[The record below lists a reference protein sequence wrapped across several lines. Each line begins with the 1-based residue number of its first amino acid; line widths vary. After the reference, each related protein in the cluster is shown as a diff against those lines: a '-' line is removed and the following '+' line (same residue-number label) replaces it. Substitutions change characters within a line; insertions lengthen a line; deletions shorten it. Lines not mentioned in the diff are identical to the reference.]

1 MSQKLKLSPSN
12 VELIESI
19 VTNIEKGTKLLK
31 TILPKLA
38 KVKGSR
44 IPPGM
49 SNEDILSAWEVLNIP
64 EKKVF
69 DRFLSMLSKKNKM
82 EMIKSI
88 AKTDLSFKEGFK
100 LGGDGD
106 GKMVPYNNDDIEEV
120 PQGNKKLFF
129 YANFIGSLMSLI
141 LGIVILHLV
150 SENIQ
155 AFNVEYELNITLKE
169 LITNFKGTVEYMPI
183 AVLGAVTREATN
195 VMRFKILNGCGALSG
210 NTATSLLYSFF
221 GSSDSSACMAGQT
234 VDAITEVAKMNTAKV
249 TTMLNMSWTL
259 SSAGITLIT
268 GATTNLGRLLLN
280 KETPLQI
287 TNGDE
292 VNGDEQLAIEGG
304 KRKSKRIRK
313 SKKSRKSKKGRKGR
327 KSRKSR
333 KSRRNK

>member
-1 MSQKLKLSPSN
+1 
-12 VELIESI
+12 
-19 VTNIEKGTKLLK
+19 
-31 TILPKLA
+31 
-38 KVKGSR
+38 
-44 IPPGM
+44 M

-221 GSSDSSACMAGQT
+221 GSSESSTCIAGQT

-292 VNGDEQLAIEGG
+292 SFASSEGRLAIEGG
-304 KRKSKRIRK
+304 KRKSKRKTRK
-313 SKKSRKSKKGRKGR
+313 SKKTRKGKKGKKGKKGR
-327 KSRKSR
+327 KSRR
-333 KSRRNK
+333 KH

>member
-221 GSSDSSACMAGQT
+221 GSSESSTCIAGQT

-292 VNGDEQLAIEGG
+292 SFASSEGRLAIEGG
-304 KRKSKRIRK
+304 KRKSKRKTRK
-313 SKKSRKSKKGRKGR
+313 SKKTRKGKKGKKGKKGR
-327 KSRKSR
+327 KSRR
-333 KSRRNK
+333 KH